1 MKKLIILILTLLLL
15 PVVNKVWSQGGE
27 FAEDQLKWYRGSIL
41 EIISEKPASSLEGTT
56 LKETIQTLKVRVNS
70 GQYKGKIFEVE
81 NHLTGQPIFDIKVK
95 KGDRVLLLIDED
107 KGKVENIYLADM
119 ERDRSVY
126 FLLVLFVLAVFLFAG
141 AQGLRSLIGL
151 ILTVFLLVGVFLP
164 LAAAGHEPLNL
175 TLLIVGISSLVTFLL
190 VGGLKRKT
198 LAGIMGTWG
207 GIGFSYLLVMYFGRS
222 AYLKGLVEEEAQMLQ
237 MTEGFSAFNFQGL
250 IFSAILIG
258 ALGAVMDVA
267 MSVASAISEVKTAN
281 LASTRNDLIKA
292 GFNVGRDII
301 GTMTNT
307 LVLAYMG
314 GALPILLL
322 FMVYNPPYIK
332 MINLELIST
341 ELIRTLVGSLGLIF
355 TAPITTIIA
364 SVLESRR

>member
-1 MKKLIILILTLLLL
+1 MKKLILLILSLLLL
-15 PVVNKVWSQGGE
+15 PVVNNVWAQGGDFSE
-27 FAEDQLKWYRGSIL
+27 NQLEWYRGSIL
-41 EIISEKPASSLEGTT
+41 EIISEKPASSLEGTS
-56 LKETIQTLKVRVNS
+56 LKETIQTLKVRVIS

-81 NHLTGQPIFDIKVK
+81 NHLTGQPVFDDKVK

-119 ERDRSVY
+119 ERDRSIY
-126 FLLVLFVLAVFLFAG
+126 LLSGLFVLAIFFFAG
-141 AQGLRSLIGL
+141 TQGLRSLVGL

-164 LAAAGHEPLNL
+164 LTAAGHKPLNL
-175 TLLIVGISSLVTFLL
+175 TLLIVGISSLATFLL

-237 MTEGFSAFNFQGL
+237 MTEGFSTFDFQGL

-281 LASTRNDLIKA
+281 PAISRNDLIKS

-341 ELIRTLVGSLGLIF
+341 ELIRALVGSLGLIF

-364 SVLESRR
+364 SILESRR